1 MFILKKLL
9 LVLFVAVVVWG
20 GCKKDTDKKVT
31 ITSADV
37 SAINAQ
43 LKGSWVFPVKT
54 LTVVDSNGK
63 ALLPSQNLQAAAFAF
78 DGFNTVTI
86 RPDPLTIQTGTYT
99 LSTKSEGGLF
109 IHVVY
114 PDATTQDFQITQ
126 LTATTLTI
134 ASSQPY
140 VYYHDGVLLPTVAVT
155 STTMQKLN
163 SSDINGNLVRV
174 SVKNDSI
181 FSVKVY
187 LVRSG
192 ATTLVDSV
200 VNISNSY
207 ALAVP
212 AQEGDHLKIDV
223 LGNFLKTAINAYVS
237 GLPINGDISAS
248 GNETVTTNGWD
259 VTFPVKAP

>member
-1 MFILKKLL
+1 
-9 LVLFVAVVVWG
+9 
-20 GCKKDTDKKVT
+20 
-31 ITSADV
+31 
-37 SAINAQ
+37 
-43 LKGSWVFPVKT
+43 
-54 LTVVDSNGK
+54 
-63 ALLPSQNLQAAAFAF
+63 
-78 DGFNTVTI
+78 
-86 RPDPLTIQTGTYT
+86 
-99 LSTKSEGGLF
+99 
-109 IHVVY
+109 
-114 PDATTQDFQITQ
+114 
-126 LTATTLTI
+126 
-134 ASSQPY
+134 
-140 VYYHDGVLLPTVAVT
+140 
-155 STTMQKLN
+155 MQKLN